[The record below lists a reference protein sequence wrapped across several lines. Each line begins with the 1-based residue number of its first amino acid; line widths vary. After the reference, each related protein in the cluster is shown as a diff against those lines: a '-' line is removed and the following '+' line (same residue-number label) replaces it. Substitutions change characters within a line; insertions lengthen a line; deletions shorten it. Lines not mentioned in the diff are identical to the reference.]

1 MLIGKKK
8 GSEVEVAAPGGAM
21 EYEVLRVE
29 WSMGKPRFGPVLVGN
44 QAKSVKRQI
53 QVRCGRENLLPCP
66 TLNRIAP
73 EAFVSE
79 S

>member
-29 WSMGKPRFGPVLVGN
+29 WSIVKPRFGPVLVGN
-44 QAKSVKRQI
+44 QAKSVKLKSGAAAKIYFR
-53 QVRCGRENLLPCP
+53 
-66 TLNRIAP
+66 AP
-73 EAFVSE
+73 L
-79 S
+79 